1 MRPGRAYTL
10 VVQRDGALDSRTIR
24 VPVWALRTGIGVATG
39 LLVLVAVGLAS
50 YAPIVRSAARVPT
63 LEREIARLSTQNA
76 KIVELGA
83 AVDSLERRYA
93 QVRKMI
99 GADIIPDPVGRYAAL
114 PVAPAIRVLPES
126 LAPRYELGPKRPTHW
141 PLDESGFLT
150 RGQVG
155 ANAKDEAHPGIDIA
169 VPVGSMVR
177 AAGGGTVAESGQ
189 DPEYGWFVL
198 LDHADGYQ
206 SMYGHL
212 SRRLVSQGDTVQAGQ
227 VIGLTGNSGRSS
239 APHLHFE
246 IRRQGSTLDPLTMV
260 KEGRP

>member
-1 MRPGRAYTL
+1 MKLGRNYTIL
-10 VVQRDGALDSRTIR
+10 VQRDGALETRTFR
-24 VPVWALRTGIGVATG
+24 TPVWLVRLAT
-39 LLVLVAVGLAS
+39 VAVVALAALAGAAVAG
-50 YAPIVRSAARVPT
+50 YGPIVRSAARVPG
-63 LEREIARLSTQNA
+63 LEREIARLKLDNA
-76 KIVELGA
+76 RIIELSA

-93 QVRKMI
+93 QVRAMV
-99 GADIIPDPVGRYAAL
+99 GADIVPDPVRQFTAL
-114 PVAPAIRVLPES
+114 PVAPAIRVLPTES
-126 LAPRYELGPKRPTHW
+126 TPRYAAGPEPPRYW
-141 PLDESGFLT
+141 PLDEHGFLT

-155 ANAKDEAHPGIDIA
+155 ANAKDEPHPGIDIA

-198 LDHADGYQ
+198 LQHPDGYQ

-212 SRRLVSQGDTVQAGQ
+212 SRRLVAQGDSVRAGQ

-246 IRRQGSTLDPLTMV
+246 IRRQGTSLDPLTMV

>member
-1 MRPGRAYTL
+1 
-10 VVQRDGALDSRTIR
+10 
-24 VPVWALRTGIGVATG
+24 
-39 LLVLVAVGLAS
+39 
-50 YAPIVRSAARVPT
+50 
-63 LEREIARLSTQNA
+63 
-76 KIVELGA
+76 
-83 AVDSLERRYA
+83 
-93 QVRKMI
+93 MI
-99 GADIIPDPVGRYAAL
+99 GADIIPDPIGRYAAL

-126 LAPRYELGPKRPTHW
+126 LAPRYRPGAERPTHW

-155 ANAKDEAHPGIDIA
+155 ADAKDEAHPGIDIA

-177 AAGGGTVAESGQ
+177 AAGGGTVAGSGQ

-212 SRRLVSQGDTVQAGQ
+212 SRRLVSKGDTVQAGQ

-246 IRRQGSTLDPLTMV
+246 IRRNGSLLDPLTMV